1 MDPVGQMKPPFDWNA
16 IRAGEKVAASLAIP
30 SHADL
35 ALPMLVVRGVSAGPT
50 LVVSAGVH
58 GDEYEGVQTIF
69 DVFHAVDPSAM
80 TGSLV
85 AVPLANPPAFWNG
98 TRTSPIDRSNLARV
112 FPGDP
117 AGNATQAIA
126 YQFDQR
132 ILSLADLYL
141 DLHSA
146 GVKWAMPT
154 LVGYHANDDAAERAA
169 QVFGAP
175 VIWQHPS
182 MAPGRTVSAAAARGV
197 PSLYCEARGGG
208 RIHPDDIAVYRR
220 GVFNLLRHLGILDD
234 EIERGPVPL
243 RLYGDGNIDNGVS
256 ARQPGFLTPRV
267 ELLESVEKGQLLGTL
282 HDVWGGTIEEFAAP
296 RSGVVVLVHACPLVH
311 PDEPLFLITG
321 VAE

>member
-1 MDPVGQMKPPFDWNA
+1 MNPPFDWNA
-16 IRAGEKVAASLAIP
+16 IRPGEKVAASLAIP
-30 SHADL
+30 SYGDL
-35 ALPMLVVRGVSAGPT
+35 AFPVLVVRGASAGPT

-58 GDEYEGVQTIF
+58 GDEYEGIQTIF
-69 DVFHAVDPSAM
+69 DVFRALDPSRM
-80 TGSLV
+80 KGSFL

-98 TRTSPIDRSNLARV
+98 TRTSPLDGGNLARV

-117 AGNATQAIA
+117 AGTATQAIA

-132 ILSLADLYL
+132 ILPRAVLYL

-154 LVGYHANDDAAERAA
+154 LVGYHANDDAAETAA
-169 QVFGAP
+169 QVFAAP
-175 VIWQHPS
+175 VIWKHPTI
-182 MAPGRTVSAAAARGV
+182 APGRTVSAAAARGV

-208 RIHPDDIAVYRR
+208 RIHPDDLTVYRR
-220 GVFNLLRHLGILDD
+220 GVFNLLRHLGILDG
-234 EIERGPVPL
+234 ELEAGPVPL

-256 ARQPGFLTPRV
+256 ATQPGFLTPRV
-267 ELLESVEKGQLLGTL
+267 ELLQPIEKGQLLGTL

-296 RSGVVVLVHACPLVH
+296 RSGVVVLIHACPLVH

-321 VAE
+321 TAE